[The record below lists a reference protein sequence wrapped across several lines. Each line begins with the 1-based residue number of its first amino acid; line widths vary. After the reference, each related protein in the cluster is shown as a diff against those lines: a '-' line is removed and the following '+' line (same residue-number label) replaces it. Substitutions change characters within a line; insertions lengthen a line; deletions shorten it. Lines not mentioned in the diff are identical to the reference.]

1 MECERSIITM
11 TLLLLLLL
19 GYLVHSFDNYVDD
32 THTETGLRVK
42 LDYEESTR
50 IDPLLP
56 LKAKI
61 RQDCCIRVEGQQ
73 HDYNQT
79 QISGAGRIEL
89 RRGSPSLLPHPTFP
103 FLLSQIFRKG
113 EIKKKIVG
121 EACGFSMG
129 FPMVGRA

>member
-1 MECERSIITM
+1 M
-11 TLLLLLLL
+11 TLLLL
-19 GYLVHSFDNYVDD
+19 GYLVHSLDNCVDD
-32 THTETGLRVK
+32 THTETGLRVT